1 MDGSA
6 GELAPQVPYGGG
18 REPLPPSWDG
28 VEPSSTFPVF
38 EKNVRLWEFETELD
52 EKKRGVRLLRCLSG
66 VARAAADSLDFD
78 DLTTNKGVQN
88 IMECLKEQFAPHLE
102 QSLPRAFEKAIY
114 GAPRSHKETMQEYI
128 IRMERSFHTLEKE
141 GVVLPPMALGYV
153 MYRQASLSENQDLRY
168 GAWAQGKY
176 DKKTVISCL
185 RKLDKVAESKNKSA
199 ATYLQDEDDSVPDA
213 AEYYEG
219 DPHEFAAEADE
230 NYIYIEEGDMDRVYS
245 EEEVQLALATYQ
257 EVRKAIQMSQKGRKF
272 YKGAQSG
279 KGRGSQQG
287 NEYYKNKQ
295 RVHIEQLKLRTRC
308 ARCGTVGHWA
318 RECRLPPDEKGKQ
331 HLSSA
336 SSATSKA
343 APSVGSSGGGKSWFV
358 ASEAGSGTLLVSSE
372 KFLCFQCRGYCTDR
386 SLGCVQRSREE
397 DSVEWMCQDE
407 RSLGP
412 HLSDVR
418 FCERGLA
425 LNPPANLPY
434 SDGRRSD
441 YMFVGLTT
449 SPASAIVDTAAQDGL
464 IGRAALERLKRQ
476 LAEHGLRVVMTNK
489 QARAHGVGG
498 PAKVIGIVAIPLGL
512 AGSSGVLEATVV
524 ENDVPLLLPIKLLRS
539 LHAVIDVARGCIT
552 FQELG
557 ETLELHN
564 LPSGHVAVDVLNFGK
579 DGFRLPTDA
588 HGAGFDDS
596 DFRLPVG
603 SEFDMQ
609 SNPISSTCYT
619 SGHVTVSPGAVSSCL
634 QSWSAS
640 RCRDEAGG
648 WQESQLQGG
657 YDPLENFARQ
667 GFQSAGTC
675 LARGLGRWLV
685 ASTAAGAGNGD
696 LSFGTIFRATQ
707 RAHRHRRAVGKDE
720 VEVRDELLQCGVQ
733 SSVGAVDAGGES
745 VRCVGDVSKLSLE
758 MEGTLPDAAEEG
770 TDKGS
775 QGEECTASCV
785 GGGEGYRGESECCQE
800 GGTTNAGEGV
810 QGRVH
815 SQDVNGEGEDQKSG
829 SRVEDEVF
837 VGSAGDPRT
846 QGRAEGCCEDGNL
859 EQHDDERVGNYAP
872 GKDVSRACGILRRR
886 DVCHGGGDLEIQGR
900 EGGHGGTSEG
910 AKGVCLEPRLD
921 PTGGERGSGQLG
933 CTDSSEEAFE
943 VTCEDG
949 PTTFV
954 RLSGAKLNEGALE
967 ESASFQVAAV
977 YVEEEGLMHEVGREE
992 IEDEDTCVL
1001 EIRKSKR
1008 AVLEEVLEDE
1018 DREVALSKKQKK
1030 QLRRAEAEV
1039 SRLGEVYKADV
1050 SEVYSPPR
1058 ITVEAR
1064 RRGMKGGGAYDL
1076 QTGYDLKSTD
1086 DQAKMWAELEGD
1098 DPELTVL
1105 SPPCTPFSQLQE
1117 LNFPKMEIAKVV
1129 ALVGDGLLHW
1139 DVACQVAFWQHG
1151 RGKVFLLEHP
1161 FGSKAWG
1168 EENVQDLMQEPG
1180 VLECVVDMCAYG
1192 MKVGSLPN
1200 KKPTRFLTNSKY
1212 IAQELQKRCDGGHS
1226 HEALMGG
1233 KAAKA
1238 ARYPPELCAAIVK
1251 GWRKHLRAEQRMRE
1265 GGELKNVADYEV
1277 SEIFMGR
1284 RPRDGL
1290 EDFEDLFPEEIEEYR
1305 EEKREEVRKKKE
1317 EERRLEAAVT
1327 EDDKR
1332 KVAKLHV
1339 NLGHPARDSFLRFLR
1354 AGRVREEVVRWTAKE
1369 FSCAACESHRL
1380 PKAPR
1385 PAVVPKCYKPGV
1397 AVALDLFY
1405 IPDVQNQRSIPV
1417 LNVVDLGTNYQMIEM
1432 IESREPS
1439 SVWRAFWAVWARTF
1453 GMPQYVAVD
1462 EGLEFRGKLT
1472 QWCSQ
1477 FGTIVFRSAA
1487 RSPWQQGKVERH
1499 GGVIKEMITRAR
1511 EAAVPTSDEE
1521 LRAVLYECECA
1532 KNRFSNRS
1540 GFSPV
1545 QRQIGQW
1552 PRLPGSLMSDEALDP
1567 SLQAVQ
1573 GGDDFERQME
1583 LRKIAQEAFV
1593 KLASKEA
1600 AAKALKARPRIQR
1613 TFRAGEAV
1621 YVYRVLRKKKSVQ
1634 GHDSGE
1640 RGHGVGQKASWIG
1653 PGCVLAMEGSIV
1665 WLNMFGELWR
1675 AAVEQVRAATTE
1687 EQMGIEV
1694 ITEEFS
1700 EMQER
1705 LKRGSHRAGYRDVT
1719 GELSKVQRELEDE
1732 VEKEGVDRGRP
1743 RIRFDPGVEAVG
1755 AEDGGYSPT
1764 SEQALEDVQDVEDV
1778 ERRVSIQTE
1787 VEPEAEIVE
1796 PNAADEAAEFRDERE
1811 REDRE
1816 AAEVASQAMSDSVA
1830 GVEALDG
1837 VRPNYGAIRDR
1848 VNARWE
1854 RRQETPYFMEFFFAQ
1869 EGEKEEVEKADPK
1882 QDYWVFDAHRQT
1894 LQRHHVTWRRNLFN
1908 PSCGDQSPIP
1918 LRALKPRR
1926 STTLVSGSGE
1936 TREVVDQWS
1945 LFSKRE
1951 ERFEWWKG
1959 ITEFE
1964 VDCHFLKGYEES
1976 LSKGQGKG
1984 GKKKRG
1990 EGEIFEHEIP
2000 KEEWPEWV
2008 NQDREEFE
2016 KIVKSGGLRILSLE
2030 ESRKVK
2036 ERLRIEGK
2044 TNRILPSRMVRRYK
2058 PAEAPG
2064 LPRTKK
2070 SRFCIRGDR
2079 DPDAAH
2085 LSRFAPTVTT
2095 SNLQVMIQAAVN
2107 KGYKGVVGD
2116 LKSAFTQSLPLC
2128 REEGPLYC
2136 KSSGGSM
2143 PDLHPEQIAEIKL
2156 GCYGLCDAP
2165 LHWRRTLV
2173 SYITKELGYRQSNLD
2188 PCTFLL
2194 QSEEGLHGMV
2204 AVEIDDLLM
2213 FGDHRHEGKMKKL
2226 QSHFVFGKVEP
2237 VDEKG
2242 VNFNGRRLRCIDGNI
2257 LIDMKAFV
2265 EERMEEVPLMKE
2277 RMKMKKEKL
2286 NESEIAEVRR
2296 ACGSLNWAG
2305 REGRPDAAAT
2315 ASMYSS
2321 QMMEMRIEDVFE
2333 MNKAISR
2340 IKQQS
2345 ELALRVQRIPEE
2357 KMRWGVI
2364 SDASFGNARGGKTQG
2379 GHMLITFHE
2388 EMLSGQE
2395 AICNLLHWKSG
2406 KLHRTVNST
2415 LAAET
2420 QALARGVGDL
2430 LWMMVMYLEM
2440 VDPQFQL
2447 REWRKA
2453 VRRFGY
2459 TAFTK
2464 HDDKEELAGA
2474 LAIVDAK
2481 SLYDLLAHETTGGAD
2496 RRTALDVQVLR
2507 EELAEL
2513 SGNIR
2518 WIDHLHMPADT
2529 LTKKGGR
2536 ADSLIKLL
2544 ESGRFGVTEE
2554 AITLNSRLQDRQE
2567 KGYNRR

>member
-6 GELAPQVPYGGG
+6 GDYATSALPQVPYGGG
-18 REPLPPSWDG
+18 REPLPPTWDG
-28 VEPSSTFPVF
+28 LEPSSTFPVF
-38 EKNVRLWEFETELD
+38 EKNVKLWEFETELE

-78 DLTTNKGVQN
+78 DLTTSKGVQN

-128 IRMERSFHTLEKE
+128 IRMERSFHSLEKE
-141 GVVLPPMALGYV
+141 GVTLPTMALGYV

-185 RKLDKVAESKNKSA
+185 RKLDKVAEAKSKSA
-199 ATYLQDEDDSVPDA
+199 ATYLQEEEASTPDLAEFFDEDSQD
-213 AEYYEG
+213 
-219 DPHEFAAEADE
+219 FAADGDE
-230 NYIYIEEGDMDRVYS
+230 NHIYIEEGDMDRIYS
-245 EEEVQLALATYQ
+245 EEEVQMALATYQ
-257 EVRKAIQMSQKGRKF
+257 EVRKAIQMNQKGRKF

-308 ARCGTVGHWA
+308 ARCGTIGHWA

-331 HLSSA
+331 HVSSMSSTTSKGAPSA
-336 SSATSKA
+336 S
-343 APSVGSSGGGKSWFV
+343 SSGGGKSWFV
-358 ASEAGSGTLLVSSE
+358 ASEAGSGTLLGSSE
-372 KFLCFQCRGYCTDR
+372 EFLCFQCRGHCTD
-386 SLGCVQRSREE
+386 SLLEVCTQNKRE
-397 DSVEWMCQDE
+397 DCLCQDE
-407 RSLGP
+407 IP
-412 HLSDVR
+412 HGFLLRGSR
-418 FCERGLA
+418 FGERGLK
-425 LNPPANLPY
+425 LCPPV
-434 SDGRRSD
+434 DGSGVEVGTNFSL
-441 YMFVGLTT
+441 FVGLTT
-449 SPASAIVDTAAQDGL
+449 NPASAIVDTAAQDGL
-464 IGRAALERLKRQ
+464 IGKAALERLKRQ
-476 LAEHGLRVVMTNK
+476 LAEHGLQVVMTNK

-498 PAKVIGIVAIPLGL
+498 PARVIGIVAIPLGI

-524 ENDVPLLLPIKLLRS
+524 DNDVPLLLPIKLLRS
-539 LHAVIDVARGCIT
+539 LHAVIDVGRSCIT

-557 ETLELHN
+557 ETLDLHN
-564 LPSGHVAVDVLNFGK
+564 LPSGHVAMDVLSFGEKGFCLPK
-579 DGFRLPTDA
+579 DALA
-588 HGAGFDDS
+588 AGFNES

-603 SEFDMQ
+603 SECAIAMQ
-609 SNPISSTCYT
+609 HHVIPTTCYS
-619 SGHVTVSPGAVSSCL
+619 SGHVFGIKSSGISACL

-640 RCRDEAGG
+640 SSGCRDEEGA
-648 WQESQLQGG
+648 QRQGG
-657 YDPLENFARQ
+657 RASLEVFARQ
-667 GFQSAGTC
+667 GLQPAGFGF
-675 LARGLGRWLV
+675 ARGLGRYLA
-685 ASTAAGAGNGD
+685 ASAASGTNYGGV
-696 LSFGTIFRATQ
+696 SFGTILRAAQ
-707 RAHRHRRAVGKDE
+707 RAHRHRRALGEDE
-720 VEVRDELLQCGVQ
+720 VQVRGKLLECGVQ
-733 SSVGAVDAGGES
+733 SPGDAVDAGRKS
-745 VRCVGDVSKLSLE
+745 IQCVGDMQELSLQV
-758 MEGTLPDAAEEG
+758 EGTLLDAAEE
-770 TDKGS
+770 
-775 QGEECTASCV
+775 
-785 GGGEGYRGESECCQE
+785 ESEE
-800 GGTTNAGEGV
+800 LPKAISGDEAGEGREV
-810 QGRVH
+810 QCSEARGATGNGERVQCGVH
-815 SQDVNGEGEDQKSG
+815 PKDECREGEGETGRGRSAKEVVGGPTGDQ
-829 SRVEDEVF
+829 
-837 VGSAGDPRT
+837 
-846 QGRAEGCCEDGNL
+846 RAEIGAKGCIEDGNV
-859 EQHDDERVGNYAP
+859 EQHDDDRMGNNAHGQEVP
-872 GKDVSRACGILRRR
+872 GALGLLRWR
-886 DVCHGGGDLEIQGR
+886 DVCHGGGEV
-900 EGGHGGTSEG
+900 E
-910 AKGVCLEPRLD
+910 A
-921 PTGGERGSGQLG
+921 ERGEVCHGRTGEDASNVCREPGMDAGRLGPVKCFQDSGEKAIEVAG
-933 CTDSSEEAFE
+933 KDSST
-943 VTCEDG
+943 V
-949 PTTFV
+949 FV
-954 RLSGAKLNEGALE
+954 KLRGGDLVEGALE
-967 ESASFQVAAV
+967 ESAYFQVSEI
-977 YVEEEGLMHEVGREE
+977 YVEEEGVLHEVHREDVE
-992 IEDEDTCVL
+992 EDDACVVG
-1001 EIRKSKR
+1001 IQKSKR
-1008 AVLEEVLEDE
+1008 AIFEELLGDE
-1018 DREVALSKKQKK
+1018 EEIALSKKQKK

-1039 SRLGEVYKADV
+1039 RRQNEAYKV
-1050 SEVYSPPR
+1050 SISEVYSPPR
-1058 ITVEAR
+1058 VTAEAQR
-1064 RRGMKGGGAYDL
+1064 SGMKVGGAYDL
-1076 QTGYDLKSTD
+1076 QTGYDLKSTN
-1086 DQAKMWAELEGD
+1086 DQARMWSELEED

-1117 LNFPKMEIAKVV
+1117 LNFPKMDFAKVV
-1129 ALVGDGLLHW
+1129 ALVGEGLLHW
-1139 DVACQVAFWQHG
+1139 DVACQVAWWQCM
-1151 RGKVFLLEHP
+1151 RGKTFLLEHP
-1161 FGSKAWG
+1161 LGSKAWR
-1168 EENVQDLMQEPG
+1168 EDSVNELKQRPDVY
-1180 VLECVVDMCAYG
+1180 ECIVDMCAYG
-1192 MKVGSLPN
+1192 MQVGNLPN

-1212 IAQELQKRCDGGHS
+1212 LAQELQERCGGGHL
-1226 HEALMGG
+1226 HETLMGG
-1233 KAAKA
+1233 LAAKA
-1238 ARYPPELCAAIVK
+1238 ARYPQGLCSAIVRGLK
-1251 GWRKHLRAEQRMRE
+1251 KQIRATQRRRSEETM
-1265 GGELKNVADYEV
+1265 KKASDYEITEV
-1277 SEIFMGR
+1277 FMGR

-1290 EDFEDLFPEEIEEYR
+1290 EDFEDLFPEDIEEYR
-1305 EEKREEVRKKKE
+1305 GERREEQRQRRN

-1327 EDDKR
+1327 EEDK

-1369 FSCAACESHRL
+1369 FKCAACESHAV

-1385 PAVVPKCYKPGV
+1385 PSVVPKSYAPGV
-1397 AVALDLFY
+1397 AVAMDLFY

-1417 LNVVDLGTNYQMIEM
+1417 LNLVDMGTNYQMIEM
-1432 IESREPS
+1432 LESREPA

-1453 GMPQYVAVD
+1453 GMPQYVAID
-1462 EGLEFRGKLT
+1462 EGLEFRGSFS
-1472 QWCSQ
+1472 QWCSH

-1499 GGVIKEMITRAR
+1499 GGVIKEMIAKAR

-1521 LRAVLYECECA
+1521 LKAVLYECECA
-1532 KNRFSNRS
+1532 KNRFANRS

-1552 PRLPGSLMSDEALDP
+1552 PRLPGSLMSDESLDP
-1567 SLQAVQ
+1567 SLQAIQ
-1573 GGDDFERQME
+1573 GGDDFERQMQ

-1593 KLASKEA
+1593 KLASREA

-1613 TFRAGEAV
+1613 TFKAGEAV
-1621 YVYRVLRKKKSVQ
+1621 YVFRVLRKKKSVQ
-1634 GHDSGE
+1634 GHDAGE
-1640 RGHGVGQKASWIG
+1640 RGYGVGQKASWIG
-1653 PGCVLAMEGSIV
+1653 PGFVLAMEGSIV
-1665 WLNMFGELWR
+1665 WLNMYGELWR
-1675 AAVEQVRAATTE
+1675 AAVEQVRSATTE

-1719 GELSKVQRELEDE
+1719 GELSKIQQELEDE
-1732 VEKEGVDRGRP
+1732 VEKEGRDRGRP
-1743 RIRFDPGVEAVG
+1743 RIRFEEG
-1755 AEDGGYSPT
+1755 AEAIGRREEAEEDHDRGSDYTPSIRPSDGG
-1764 SEQALEDVQDVEDV
+1764 EEGGRF
-1778 ERRVSIQTE
+1778 ERRASAQTE
-1787 VEPEAEIVE
+1787 MEPEAEIVE
-1796 PNAADEAAEFRDERE
+1796 PNIADEAEEFRAERSREDQEATEAASRVMTDSVVEAETLDGGRPSYDAIRE
-1811 REDRE
+1811 R
-1816 AAEVASQAMSDSVA
+1816 
-1830 GVEALDG
+1830 VE
-1837 VRPNYGAIRDR
+1837 
-1848 VNARWE
+1848 ARWE
-1854 RRQETPYFMEFFFAQ
+1854 RRRETPYHAEFFFAG
-1869 EGEKEEVEKADPK
+1869 EGEEVQEENVEPK
-1882 QDYWVFDAHRQT
+1882 HDYWVFDVHRQT
-1894 LQRHHVTWRRNLFN
+1894 LQRHHVSWRRSLFN
-1908 PSCGDQSPIP
+1908 PSSSEQSPVP
-1918 LRALKPRR
+1918 LRALRSKRR
-1926 STTLVSGSGE
+1926 TTLVMGRGE
-1936 TREVVDQWS
+1936 TQEVVDQWS

-1951 ERFEWWKG
+1951 ERFDWWKG

-1964 VDCHFLKGYEES
+1964 VDGYYLKGHAE
-1976 LSKGQGKG
+1976 GPGA

-1990 EGEIFEHEIP
+1990 EGEVFEHEIP

-2008 NQDREEFE
+2008 NQDREEFD

-2030 ESRKVK
+2030 ESRVVK
-2036 ERLRIEGK
+2036 ENLRKEGRL
-2044 TNRILPSRMVRRYK
+2044 NRILPSRMVRRYK

-2079 DPDAAH
+2079 DPDAAQ

-2173 SYITKELGYRQSNLD
+2173 SYLTKELGYRQSNLD

-2194 QSEEGLHGMV
+2194 QSGEGLHGVV

-2213 FGDHRHEGKMKKL
+2213 FGDRRHEEKMKKL
-2226 QSHFVFGKVEP
+2226 QSHFVFGKIEP
-2237 VDEKG
+2237 VNEKG
-2242 VNFNGRRLRCIDGNI
+2242 VNFNGRRLRCVGGDI

-2265 EERMEEVPLMKE
+2265 EERLEEVPLEKE
-2277 RMKMKKEKL
+2277 RMKMKKERL
-2286 NESEIAEVRR
+2286 NEAEIAEVRR

-2315 ASMYSS
+2315 ASMFSS
-2321 QMMEMRIEDVFE
+2321 QMMEMRIEDVLE

-2388 EMLSGQE
+2388 EMLEGKE
-2395 AICNLLHWKSG
+2395 ARCNLLHWKSG
-2406 KLHRTVNST
+2406 KLQRTVNST

-2453 VRRFGY
+2453 VNRFGY

-2464 HDDKEELAGA
+2464 YDDKEELAGA

-2507 EELAEL
+2507 EELSEL
-2513 SGNIR
+2513 SGCIR
-2518 WIDHLHMPADT
+2518 WIDHMHMPADC
-2529 LTKKGGR
+2529 LTKKSGR
-2536 ADSLIKLL
+2536 ADSLMRLL

-2554 AITLNSRLQDRQE
+2554 AITLSSRLQDRQE